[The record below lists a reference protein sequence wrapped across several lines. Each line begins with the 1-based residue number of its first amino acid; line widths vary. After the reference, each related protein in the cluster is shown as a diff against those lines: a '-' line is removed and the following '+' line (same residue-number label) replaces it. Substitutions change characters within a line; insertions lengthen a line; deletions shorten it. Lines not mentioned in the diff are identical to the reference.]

1 MISRAAKKT
10 LPGAPLRR
18 LINNFGGNLYTMDLS
33 TIGFYT
39 LSDARAKNASPSSP
53 LSRGELILSSRC
65 NFKCPYCRSVG
76 GLDLEMAKARPIVNI
91 WADQGLRNIRFSG
104 GEPTLYPG
112 LVELVQ
118 LSKERGINRV
128 ALSTNGSATKE
139 LYRELLGAGVNDF
152 SISLDAC
159 CAEDGD
165 KMSGGRK
172 GAWEVVVENI
182 KWLSK
187 EIYVTVG
194 VVLTADNAART
205 EEIIRFAD
213 SLGVSDIRVIPAAQ
227 AGCKLPPVSIAENLL
242 KKYPILKYRDTNL
255 RSGRAVRGN
264 PVKKCG
270 LVLDDMAVMGFEHYP
285 CIIYMREGGMP
296 IGQISPS
303 MRQQRAEWA
312 ESHDCTTDPICA
324 ANCLDVCVDY
334 NQKFADWH

>member
-1 MISRAAKKT
+1 M
-10 LPGAPLRR
+10 
-18 LINNFGGNLYTMDLS
+18 NLS
-33 TIGFYT
+33 KIGFYT
-39 LSDARAKNASPSSP
+39 LSDDRAKVASSVSP

-76 GLDLEMAKARPIVNI
+76 GPDIPIAKARAIVNI
-91 WADQGLRNIRFSG
+91 WGDNGLRNVRFSG

-112 LVELVQ
+112 LVELVE
-118 LSKERGINRV
+118 LAKERGIARV
-128 ALSTNGSATKE
+128 ALSTNGSATAE
-139 LYRELLGAGVNDF
+139 LYRRLLAVGVDDF

-172 GAWEVVVENI
+172 GAWDGVVENI
-182 KWLSK
+182 TWLAK
-187 EIYVTVG
+187 EAYVTVG

-227 AGCKLPPVSIAENLL
+227 EGYKLPAISVGADLL
-242 KKYPILKYRDTNL
+242 QKYPILKYREQNL
-255 RSGRAVRGN
+255 RDGRPVRGN

-285 CIIYMREGGMP
+285 CIIYMREGGSP
-296 IGQISPS
+296 IGQIKPS
-303 MRQQRAEWA
+303 MRADRKEWYD
-312 ESHDCTTDPICA
+312 SHDCTADPICA
-324 ANCLDVCVDY
+324 KNCLDVCVDY
-334 NQKFADWH
+334 NRKFAEYNG